1 MNELLWVVML
11 LINFAAIMI
20 SYRFWGK
27 IGLYL
32 WIPISV
38 IIANIQVTKTI
49 ELFGIEATLGNIV
62 YATSFL
68 ATDILNENYSRR
80 DAARA
85 VGMGF
90 FALLFMTA
98 AMNLAVW
105 FIPAESDFVH
115 DSMKNLFSLM
125 PRIAVGSLAAYGISQ
140 MHDIWA
146 YSFWKKRKPEKKF
159 IWIRNNAST
168 MISQLIDTIIFTS
181 IAFIGVFPL
190 NVLVQIAA
198 STYLLK
204 WLAAAAD
211 TPFIYLAK
219 RMKDKG
225 IVP

>member
-1 MNELLWVVML
+1 MNELLWVAML

-27 IGLYL
+27 IGLFL

-98 AMNLAVW
+98 AMNLAIW

-125 PRIAVGSLAAYGISQ
+125 PRIAVGSLTAYGISQ

-146 YSFWKKRKPEKKF
+146 YSFWKKRKPDKKF

-168 MISQLIDTIIFTS
+168 MVSQLIDTIIFTS

-198 STYLLK
+198 TTYLLK
-204 WLAAAAD
+204 WLVAAAD

>member
-1 MNELLWVVML
+1 MNELLWVAML

-20 SYRFWGK
+20 SYRIWGK
-27 IGLYL
+27 TGLFL

-68 ATDILNENYSRR
+68 VTDILNENYSRR

-98 AMNLAVW
+98 AMNLAIW

-115 DSMKNLFSLM
+115 DSMKNIFSLM

-190 NVLVQIAA
+190 NVLMQIAVT
-198 STYLLK
+198 TYLLK
-204 WLAAAAD
+204 WLVAAAD

-225 IVP
+225 IVE

>member
-27 IGLYL
+27 IGLFL

-204 WLAAAAD
+204 WLVAAAD

>member
-1 MNELLWVVML
+1 
-11 LINFAAIMI
+11 MI

-27 IGLYL
+27 VGLFL

-68 ATDILNENYSRR
+68 ATDILNENYSRH

-98 AMNLAVW
+98 AMNLAIW

-125 PRIAVGSLAAYGISQ
+125 PRIAVGSLTAYGISQ

-146 YSFWKKRKPEKKF
+146 YNFWKKRKPDKKF

-168 MISQLIDTIIFTS
+168 MVSQLIDTIIFTS

-198 STYLLK
+198 TTYLLK